1 MTRER
6 RGGPSPR
13 RRPTEGERGTVVIW
27 SLGLVLLLFFAGGLA
42 LDLWQV
48 LSWHGTLTGIADK
61 AAVAGA
67 TELDKNELYENRL
80 VLVPK
85 KAEDTAKKFAE
96 DQPEWDPSSMTVEA
110 SATRSSVKVTLNGV
124 VQLAILQLFVPPQG
138 ITVIVE
144 SRASPT
150 VFKQ

>member
-1 MTRER
+1 MTREQ

-13 RRPTEGERGTVVIW
+13 RRPYEGERGTVVIW
-27 SLGLVLLLFFAGGLA
+27 SLGLILLLFFAGGLA
-42 LDLWQV
+42 LDLWRV

-96 DQPEWDPSSMTVEA
+96 SWPYWDSSSMNVEA
-110 SATRSSVKVTLNGV
+110 SATESSVKVTLNGV
-124 VQLAILQLFVPPQG
+124 VQLALLQLFVPPQG
-138 ITVIVE
+138 ITVTVN